1 MNNKSGCYAQLA
13 FGENIY
19 IYTFTQ
25 DKIKNPI
32 NSNDQ
37 GDKTVLE
44 LPDAVPFTVTIT
56 SSLMN
61 GNEEKKKSLSAR
73 WEGSSVR

>member
-32 NSNDQ
+32 NPNDK
-37 GDKTVLE
+37 GDGTVFE
-44 LPDAVPFTVTIT
+44 SPDAVPFTVTIT

-61 GNEEKKKSLSAR
+61 GNEEKKSPL
-73 WEGSSVR
+73 V